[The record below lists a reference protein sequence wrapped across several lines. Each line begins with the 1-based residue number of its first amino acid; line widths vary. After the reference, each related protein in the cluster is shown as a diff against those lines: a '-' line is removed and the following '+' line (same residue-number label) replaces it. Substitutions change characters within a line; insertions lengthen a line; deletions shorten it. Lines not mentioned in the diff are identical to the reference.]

1 MQDADDD
8 DEMLG
13 SGDEAREEED
23 DTDDDEGRAL
33 RDAAMEA
40 EANGSDF
47 GSDIA
52 DDIQVKAWPCTQS
65 QRSTARQCSAV
76 HDSNS
81 KPQTCSTAVR
91 LHATQYYYTQHSI
104 IARNIVLLHTLRH
117 QLLCGAFLQLSV
129 EQLDEERARLRR
141 ANQVGCAPIADRLLY
156 VAPLPR
162 VPRMLLLLVP
172 QWLRRT
178 AVAADRSLS
187 RPL

>member
-1 MQDADDD
+1 M
-8 DEMLG
+8 
-13 SGDEAREEED
+13 
-23 DTDDDEGRAL
+23 
-33 RDAAMEA
+33 
-40 EANGSDF
+40 
-47 GSDIA
+47 
-52 DDIQVKAWPCTQS
+52 
-65 QRSTARQCSAV
+65 
-76 HDSNS
+76 
-81 KPQTCSTAVR
+81 CSTAVR

-187 RPL
+187 RLSAIALVFYL

>member
-1 MQDADDD
+1 
-8 DEMLG
+8 MLG

-52 DDIQVKAWPCTQS
+52 DDIQVKARPCTQS
-65 QRSTARQCSAV
+65 QRCTARHAV

-141 ANQVGCAPIADRLLY
+141 ANQVGCAPIAAPMLY

-162 VPRMLLLLVP
+162 VPRMLHK
-172 QWLRRT
+172 
-178 AVAADRSLS
+178 
-187 RPL
+187 